1 MGYGNEN
8 SVLPDDLQGH
18 ILLEKEGVTMAQTTV
33 QHPETIRFGSGRLE
47 IGKSLDSL
55 VDVGALT
62 GVHFTHD
69 LGDKVTINSDNAG
82 VILER
87 AGKQTAKIEAN
98 LMEINLDT
106 LAVYMGGVSKL
117 ERVDGT
123 QQIVTNEEHTLKGT
137 TFIRLNKP
145 MGNGTEVT
153 IDSVKKKNGP
163 AAVKDTDY
171 IVALDAD
178 GYTCIARKSSS
189 TVLTDGSAIQ
199 VSYKYTP
206 AAYKKLGFGGL
217 KKLDAN
223 VARITNFDSKGRA
236 FSITVYKAT
245 ADTGIKIEFKADD
258 ADETNVVPIALVG
271 TEDTSRT
278 AGDQLFVIEDHQM

>member
-1 MGYGNEN
+1 
-8 SVLPDDLQGH
+8 
-18 ILLEKEGVTMAQTTV
+18 MAQTTV

-69 LGDKVTINSDNAG
+69 LGDKVTITSDNAG

-87 AGKQTAKIEAN
+87 AGTQTAQVEAN

-117 ERVDGT
+117 ETVAGS
-123 QQIVTNEEHTLKGT
+123 QQTVTNEEHTLKGT
-137 TFIRLNKP
+137 TFIRLDHR
-145 MGNGTEVT
+145 MGEGNAVT
-153 IDSVKKKNGP
+153 IDSVKKKGGS
-163 AAVKDTDY
+163 AAVEGKDY
-171 IVALDAD
+171 VVAIDSD
-178 GYTCIARKSSS
+178 GYTCIARKSDSS
-189 TVLTDGSAIQ
+189 VITDGSVVQ

-206 AAYKKLGFGGL
+206 AAYKRLSFGGL
-217 KKLDAN
+217 QQLDAA
-223 VARITNFDSKGRA
+223 VARITNFDSLGRE

-245 ADTGIKIEFKADD
+245 ADSGIEIEFQADD
-258 ADETNVVPIALVG
+258 ADETDVVPITLVG
-271 TEDTSRT
+271 TEDTSR
-278 AGDQLFVIEDHQM
+278 AVGDQLFVIEDHQM

>member
-1 MGYGNEN
+1 
-8 SVLPDDLQGH
+8 
-18 ILLEKEGVTMAQTTV
+18 MAQTTV

-69 LGDKVTINSDNAG
+69 LGDKVTITSDNTG

-87 AGKQTAKIEAN
+87 AGTQTAQVEAN

-117 ERVDGT
+117 ETIVGSQKT
-123 QQIVTNEEHTLKGT
+123 VTNEEHTLKGT
-137 TFIRLNKP
+137 TFIRLDHR
-145 MGNGTEVT
+145 MGDGNAVT
-153 IDSVKKKNGP
+153 IDSIKKKGGSS
-163 AAVKDTDY
+163 AVEGTDY
-171 IVALDAD
+171 VVALDSD
-178 GYTCIARKSSS
+178 GYTCIARKSGSS
-189 TVLTDGSAIQ
+189 VITDGSVVQ

-206 AAYKKLGFGGL
+206 AAYKRLSFGGL
-217 KKLDAN
+217 QQLDAA
-223 VARITNFDSKGRA
+223 VARITNFDSLGRE

-245 ADTGIKIEFKADD
+245 ADSGIEIEFQADD
-258 ADETNVVPIALVG
+258 ADETDVVPITLVG
-271 TEDTSRT
+271 TEDTSR
-278 AGDQLFVIEDHQM
+278 AVGDQLFVIEDHQM

>member
-1 MGYGNEN
+1 
-8 SVLPDDLQGH
+8 
-18 ILLEKEGVTMAQTTV
+18 MAQTTV

-69 LGDKVTINSDNAG
+69 LGDKVTITSDNAG

-87 AGKQTAKIEAN
+87 AGTQTAQVEAN

-117 ERVDGT
+117 ETVAGS
-123 QQIVTNEEHTLKGT
+123 QQTVTNEEHTLKGT
-137 TFIRLNKP
+137 TFIRLNHR
-145 MGNGTEVT
+145 MGDGNAVT
-153 IDSVKKKNGP
+153 IDSIKKKGGSS
-163 AAVKDTDY
+163 AVEDTDY
-171 IVALDAD
+171 IVALDSD
-178 GYTCIARKSSS
+178 GYTCIARKSGSS
-189 TVLTDGSAIQ
+189 VIADGSVVQ

-206 AAYKKLGFGGL
+206 AAYKRLSFGGL
-217 KKLDAN
+217 QQLDAA
-223 VARITNFDSKGRA
+223 VARITNFDSLGRE

-245 ADTGIKIEFKADD
+245 ADSGIEIEFQADD
-258 ADETNVVPIALVG
+258 ANETDVVPITLVG
-271 TEDTSRT
+271 TEDTSR
-278 AGDQLFVIEDHQM
+278 AVGDQLFVIEDHQM

>member
-1 MGYGNEN
+1 
-8 SVLPDDLQGH
+8 
-18 ILLEKEGVTMAQTTV
+18 MAQTTV

-69 LGDKVTINSDNAG
+69 LGDKVTITSDNAG

-87 AGKQTAKIEAN
+87 AGTQTAQVEAN

-117 ERVDGT
+117 ETIAGSQKT
-123 QQIVTNEEHTLKGT
+123 VTNEEHTLKGT
-137 TFIRLNKP
+137 TFIRLDHR
-145 MGNGTEVT
+145 MGDGNAVT
-153 IDSVKKKNGP
+153 IDSIKKKGGSS
-163 AAVKDTDY
+163 AVEDTDY
-171 IVALDAD
+171 VVALDSD

-189 TVLTDGSAIQ
+189 SVITDGSVVQ

-206 AAYKKLGFGGL
+206 AAYKRLSFGGL
-217 KKLDAN
+217 QQLDAA
-223 VARITNFDSKGRA
+223 VARITNFDSLGRE

-245 ADTGIKIEFKADD
+245 ADSGIEIEFQADD
-258 ADETNVVPIALVG
+258 ADETDVVPITLVG
-271 TEDTSRT
+271 TEDTSR
-278 AGDQLFVIEDHQM
+278 AVGDQLFVIEDHQM

>member
-1 MGYGNEN
+1 
-8 SVLPDDLQGH
+8 
-18 ILLEKEGVTMAQTTV
+18 MAQTTV

-69 LGDKVTINSDNAG
+69 LGDKVTITSDNAG

-87 AGKQTAKIEAN
+87 AGTQTAKVEAN

-117 ERVDGT
+117 ETVAGS
-123 QQIVTNEEHTLKGT
+123 QQTVTNEEHTLKGT
-137 TFIRLNKP
+137 TFIRLDHR
-145 MGNGTEVT
+145 MSDGNAVT
-153 IDSVKKKNGP
+153 IDSVKKKGGS
-163 AAVKDTDY
+163 AAVEGKDY
-171 IVALDAD
+171 VVAIDSD
-178 GYTCIARKSSS
+178 GYTCIARKSDSS
-189 TVLTDGSAIQ
+189 VITDGSVVQ

-206 AAYKKLGFGGL
+206 AAYKRLSFGGL
-217 KKLDAN
+217 QQLDAA
-223 VARITNFDSKGRA
+223 VARITNYDSLGRE

-245 ADTGIKIEFKADD
+245 ADSGIEIEFQADD
-258 ADETNVVPIALVG
+258 ADETDVVPITLVG
-271 TEDTSRT
+271 TEDTSR
-278 AGDQLFVIEDHQM
+278 AVGDQLFVIEDHQM

>member
-1 MGYGNEN
+1 
-8 SVLPDDLQGH
+8 
-18 ILLEKEGVTMAQTTV
+18 MAQTTV

-69 LGDKVTINSDNAG
+69 LGDKVTITSDNAG
-82 VILER
+82 VVLER
-87 AGKQTAKIEAN
+87 AGAQTAQVEAN

-117 ERVDGT
+117 ETVAGS
-123 QQIVTNEEHTLKGT
+123 QQTVTNEEHTLKGT
-137 TFIRLNKP
+137 TFIRLDHR
-145 MGNGTEVT
+145 MGDGNAVT
-153 IDSVKKKNGP
+153 IDSIKKKGGS

-171 IVALDAD
+171 VVAIDSD
-178 GYTCIARKSSS
+178 GYTCIARKSGSS
-189 TVLTDGSAIQ
+189 VITDGSVVQ

-206 AAYKKLGFGGL
+206 AAYKRLSFGGL
-217 KKLDAN
+217 QQLDAA
-223 VARITNFDSKGRA
+223 VARITNYDSLGRE

-245 ADTGIKIEFKADD
+245 ADSGIEIEFQADD
-258 ADETNVVPIALVG
+258 ADETDVVPITLVG
-271 TEDTSRT
+271 TEDTSR
-278 AGDQLFVIEDHQM
+278 AVGDQLFVIEDHQM

>member
-1 MGYGNEN
+1 
-8 SVLPDDLQGH
+8 
-18 ILLEKEGVTMAQTTV
+18 MAQTTV

-69 LGDKVTINSDNAG
+69 LGDKVTITSDNAG

-87 AGKQTAKIEAN
+87 AGTQTAQVEAN

-117 ERVDGT
+117 ETIAGSQKT
-123 QQIVTNEEHTLKGT
+123 VTNEEHTLKGT
-137 TFIRLNKP
+137 TFIRLDHR
-145 MGNGTEVT
+145 MGDGNAVT
-153 IDSVKKKNGP
+153 IDSVKKKGGS
-163 AAVKDTDY
+163 AAVEDTDY
-171 IVALDAD
+171 VVALDSD
-178 GYTCIARKSSS
+178 GYTCIARKSGSS
-189 TVLTDGSAIQ
+189 VIADGSVVQ

-206 AAYKKLGFGGL
+206 AAYKRLSFGGL
-217 KKLDAN
+217 QQLDAA
-223 VARITNFDSKGRA
+223 VARITNFDSLGRE

-245 ADTGIKIEFKADD
+245 ADSGIEIEFKADD
-258 ADETNVVPIALVG
+258 ADETDVVPITLVG
-271 TEDTSRT
+271 TEDTSR
-278 AGDQLFVIEDHQM
+278 AVGDQLFVIEDHQM

>member
-1 MGYGNEN
+1 
-8 SVLPDDLQGH
+8 
-18 ILLEKEGVTMAQTTV
+18 MAQTTV

-69 LGDKVTINSDNAG
+69 LGDKVTITSDNAG

-87 AGKQTAKIEAN
+87 AGTQTAQVEAN

-117 ERVDGT
+117 ETVAGS
-123 QQIVTNEEHTLKGT
+123 QQTVTNEEHTLKGT
-137 TFIRLNKP
+137 TFIRLDHR
-145 MGNGTEVT
+145 MGDGNAVT
-153 IDSVKKKNGP
+153 IDSVKKKGGS
-163 AAVKDTDY
+163 AAVEDTDY
-171 IVALDAD
+171 VVALDSD
-178 GYTCIARKSSS
+178 GYTCIARKSGSS
-189 TVLTDGSAIQ
+189 VIADGSVVQ

-206 AAYKKLGFGGL
+206 AAYKRLSFGGL
-217 KKLDAN
+217 QQLDAA
-223 VARITNFDSKGRA
+223 VARITNFDSLGRE

-245 ADTGIKIEFKADD
+245 ADSGIEIEFQADD
-258 ADETNVVPIALVG
+258 ADETDVVPITLVG
-271 TEDTSRT
+271 TEDTSR
-278 AGDQLFVIEDHQM
+278 AVGDQLFVIEDHQM

>member
-1 MGYGNEN
+1 
-8 SVLPDDLQGH
+8 
-18 ILLEKEGVTMAQTTV
+18 MAQTTV

-62 GVHFTHD
+62 GVHFTHE
-69 LGDKVTINSDNAG
+69 LGDKITIASDNAG

-87 AGKQTAKIEAN
+87 AGTQTAKVEAN

-117 ERVDGT
+117 ETVEGS
-123 QQIVTNEEHTLKGT
+123 QQTVTNEEHTLKGT
-137 TFIRLNKP
+137 TFIRLDHR
-145 MGNGTEVT
+145 MSDGNVVT
-153 IDSVKKKNGP
+153 IDSVKKKSGS
-163 AAVKDTDY
+163 AAVEDTDY
-171 IVALDAD
+171 VVAIDSD

-189 TVLTDGSAIQ
+189 SVITNGSVVQ

-206 AAYKKLGFGGL
+206 AAYKRLSFGGL
-217 KKLDAN
+217 HQLDAA
-223 VARITNFDSKGRA
+223 VARITNYDSLGRE

-245 ADTGIKIEFKADD
+245 ADSGIEIEFQADD
-258 ADETNVVPIALVG
+258 ADETDVVPITLVG
-271 TEDTSRT
+271 TEDTSR
-278 AGDQLFVIEDHQM
+278 AVGDQLFVIEDHQM

>member
-1 MGYGNEN
+1 
-8 SVLPDDLQGH
+8 
-18 ILLEKEGVTMAQTTV
+18 MAQTKV

-62 GVHFTHD
+62 GVHFTHE
-69 LGDKVTINSDNAG
+69 LGDKVTITSDNAG

-87 AGKQTAKIEAN
+87 AGTQTAKVEAN

-117 ERVDGT
+117 ETVAGS
-123 QQIVTNEEHTLKGT
+123 QQTVTNEEHTLKGT
-137 TFIRLNKP
+137 TFIRLDHR
-145 MGNGTEVT
+145 MGDGNAVT
-153 IDSVKKKNGP
+153 IDSVKKKGGS

-171 IVALDAD
+171 VVAIDSD
-178 GYTCIARKSSS
+178 GYTCIARKSGSS
-189 TVLTDGSAIQ
+189 VIADSSVVQ

-206 AAYKKLGFGGL
+206 AAYKRLSFGGL
-217 KKLDAN
+217 QQLDAS
-223 VARITNFDSKGRA
+223 VARITNYDSLDRE

-245 ADTGIKIEFKADD
+245 ADSGIEIEFQADD
-258 ADETNVVPIALVG
+258 ADETDVVPITLVG
-271 TEDTSRT
+271 TEDTSR
-278 AGDQLFVIEDHQM
+278 AVGDQLFVIEDHQM

>member
-1 MGYGNEN
+1 
-8 SVLPDDLQGH
+8 
-18 ILLEKEGVTMAQTTV
+18 MAQTTV

-69 LGDKVTINSDNAG
+69 LGDKVTITSDNAG

-87 AGKQTAKIEAN
+87 AGTQTAQVEAN

-117 ERVDGT
+117 ETVAGS
-123 QQIVTNEEHTLKGT
+123 QQTVTNEGHTLKGT
-137 TFIRLNKP
+137 TFIRLDHR
-145 MGNGTEVT
+145 MGEGNAVT
-153 IDSVKKKNGP
+153 IDSVKKKGGS
-163 AAVKDTDY
+163 AAVEDTDY
-171 IVALDAD
+171 VVALDSD
-178 GYTCIARKSSS
+178 GYTCIARKSGSS
-189 TVLTDGSAIQ
+189 VITDGSVVL

-206 AAYKKLGFGGL
+206 AAYKRLSFGGL
-217 KKLDAN
+217 QQLDAA
-223 VARITNFDSKGRA
+223 VARITNFDSLGRE

-245 ADTGIKIEFKADD
+245 ADSGIEIEFQADD
-258 ADETNVVPIALVG
+258 ADETDVVPITLVG
-271 TEDTSRT
+271 TEDTSR
-278 AGDQLFVIEDHQM
+278 AVGDQLFVIEDHQM

>member
-1 MGYGNEN
+1 
-8 SVLPDDLQGH
+8 
-18 ILLEKEGVTMAQTTV
+18 MAQTTV

-69 LGDKVTINSDNAG
+69 LGDKVTIASDNAG

-87 AGKQTAKIEAN
+87 AGTQTAKVEAN

-117 ERVDGT
+117 ETVAGSQKT
-123 QQIVTNEEHTLKGT
+123 VTNEEHTLKGT
-137 TFIRLNKP
+137 TFIRLDHR
-145 MGNGTEVT
+145 MGVGNAVT
-153 IDSVKKKNGP
+153 IDSVKKKGGS
-163 AAVKDTDY
+163 AAVEGKDY
-171 IVALDAD
+171 VVAIDSD
-178 GYTCIARKSSS
+178 GYTCIARKSDSS
-189 TVLTDGSAIQ
+189 VITDGSVVQ

-206 AAYKKLGFGGL
+206 AAYKRLSFGGL
-217 KKLDAN
+217 QQLDAA
-223 VARITNFDSKGRA
+223 VARITNYDSLGRE

-245 ADTGIKIEFKADD
+245 ADSGIEIEFQADD
-258 ADETNVVPIALVG
+258 ADETDVVPITLVG
-271 TEDTSRT
+271 TEETSR
-278 AGDQLFVIEDHQM
+278 AVGDQLFVIEDHQM

>member
-1 MGYGNEN
+1 
-8 SVLPDDLQGH
+8 
-18 ILLEKEGVTMAQTTV
+18 MAQTTV

-69 LGDKVTINSDNAG
+69 LGDKVTITSDNAG
-82 VILER
+82 VVLER
-87 AGKQTAKIEAN
+87 AGTQTAKVEAN

-117 ERVDGT
+117 ETVAGSQKT
-123 QQIVTNEEHTLKGT
+123 VTNEEHTLKGT
-137 TFIRLNKP
+137 TFIRLDHRNGD
-145 MGNGTEVT
+145 GNAVT
-153 IDSVKKKNGP
+153 IDSVKKKGGTA

-171 IVALDAD
+171 IVAIDSD
-178 GYTCIARKSSS
+178 GYTCIARKSGSS
-189 TVLTDGSAIQ
+189 VIADGSVVQ

-206 AAYKKLGFGGL
+206 AAYKRLSFGGL
-217 KKLDAN
+217 QQLDAA
-223 VARITNFDSKGRA
+223 VARITNYDSLGRE

-245 ADTGIKIEFKADD
+245 ADSGIEIEFQADD
-258 ADETNVVPIALVG
+258 ADETDVVPITLVG
-271 TEDTSRT
+271 TEDTSR
-278 AGDQLFVIEDHQM
+278 AVGDQLFVIEDHQM

>member
-1 MGYGNEN
+1 
-8 SVLPDDLQGH
+8 
-18 ILLEKEGVTMAQTTV
+18 MAQTTV

-69 LGDKVTINSDNAG
+69 LGDKVTITSDNAG

-87 AGKQTAKIEAN
+87 AGTQTAQVEAN

-117 ERVDGT
+117 ETVAGS
-123 QQIVTNEEHTLKGT
+123 QQTVTNEEHTLKGT
-137 TFIRLNKP
+137 TFIRLNHR
-145 MGNGTEVT
+145 MGDGNAVT
-153 IDSVKKKNGP
+153 IDSIKKKGGS
-163 AAVKDTDY
+163 AAVEDTDY
-171 IVALDAD
+171 VVALDSD
-178 GYTCIARKSSS
+178 GYTCISRKSDS
-189 TVLTDGSAIQ
+189 TVITDGSVVQ

-206 AAYKKLGFGGL
+206 AAYKRLTFGGL
-217 KKLDAN
+217 QQLDAA
-223 VARITNFDSKGRA
+223 VARITNFDSLGRE

-245 ADTGIKIEFKADD
+245 ADSGIEIEFQADD
-258 ADETNVVPIALVG
+258 ADETDVVPITLVG
-271 TEDTSRT
+271 TEDTSR
-278 AGDQLFVIEDHQM
+278 AVGDQLFVIEDHQM